1 MQQSGRPSRALCAPV
16 TAPHA
21 ETEAGPAPLLGSGS
35 RFNYIRTMF
44 QFEYITAALF
54 AQYDNYHIPPGDGN
68 ISSRI
73 STGITDASGS

>member
-1 MQQSGRPSRALCAPV
+1 MYARSRSI
-16 TAPHA
+16 
-21 ETEAGPAPLLGSGS
+21 LGLMRACNSDRLVRFS
-35 RFNYIRTMF
+35 TVVQFNYIRTMF

-54 AQYDNYHIPPGDGN
+54 AQYDNYHIPPGDEN